1 MRKWFWIILIITV
14 LLLIIRIGLNQLAQT
29 PIDNYFEPKR
39 SNPRSSDARL
49 PYTQGWWTT
58 KRKCIGAFSEGMLQN
73 SRSILMSGDTAV
85 VQSLIDSGR
94 IMLIEPGTQV
104 WYEGYN
110 ESIERIRVRLK
121 GSATSVWISNDVLF

>member
-1 MRKWFWIILIITV
+1 MRKWFWILLILAV
-14 LLLIIRIGLNQLAQT
+14 LLLIMTLAKT
-29 PIDNYFEPKR
+29 PTDNFIKPHFEPKR
-39 SNPRSSDARL
+39 SNPRASDARL

-58 KRKCIGAFSEGMLQN
+58 KRKCIGAFSEGMLQK

-121 GSATSVWISNDVLF
+121 GSATSIWISNDVLF